1 MKYLLDT
8 NICIYLIKQK
18 PAHILNRFQAEK
30 PDSIGISAITVAEL
44 QYGVSKSQRSQ
55 QNQEALDK
63 FLAPLVIADFDDA
76 AARLA
81 GSVRASLEKQGTP
94 IGVYDVLIGAHAVA
108 LDVILVTNN
117 VREFQRIPGLRWE
130 NWVETPSNS

>member
-18 PAHILNRFQAEK
+18 PAHVLDRFRAETVG
-30 PDSIGISAITVAEL
+30 DIGISVITVAEL
-44 QYGVSKSQRSQ
+44 QYGVSKSQRPQ

-63 FLAPLVIADFDDA
+63 FLLPLVVVDFDDA

-81 GSVRASLEKQGTP
+81 GNIRAFLEKQGTP
-94 IGVYDVLIGAHAVA
+94 IGVYDVLIGSHAVA
-108 LDVILVTNN
+108 LDVTVVTNN
-117 VREFQRIPGLRWE
+117 IREFERIPGLRLE
-130 NWVETPSNS
+130 NWAETPNHS